1 MRQAEAAK
9 KEVPWTPDELSML
22 AKAVV
27 RFPAGT
33 QKRWLCIADY
43 INQQLRLTILKTK
56 EECIKQ
62 YQLVGLVVPGRM

>member
-1 MRQAEAAK
+1 
-9 KEVPWTPDELSML
+9 ML

-33 QKRWLCIADY
+33 QKRWVCIADF
-43 INQQLRLTILKTK
+43 ITHQLRLDNPRTK

-62 YQLVGLVVPGRM
+62 YQQVR

>member
-1 MRQAEAAK
+1 
-9 KEVPWTPDELSML
+9 ML

-43 INQQLRLTILKTK
+43 INQQLRLTDLKTK
-56 EECIKQ
+56 DSCIKQ
-62 YQLVGLVVPGRM
+62 YQLVRPTAADTWHAFPQSELKR